1 MASQHE
7 DPRQIKQQQF
17 ARARAAAEIN
27 NANNARASTSAS
39 SSSITGGV
47 RSKIRHHG
55 APKARE
61 YIQSGL
67 PTSGVPMRL
76 SQNEI
81 DEGDDDDTTHTGPGY
96 GMHARTDSAR
106 SSLGSGGRLQSM
118 YGMPQ
123 TGQAGPQAMASNGS
137 TPPSGP
143 ASGGS
148 PNDQQLQPEEPT
160 PVPDDFRGQ
169 DYFASKARPRPSG
182 QSGSSGSTE
191 REDSFGQAGKLP
203 LRARNREEELEAKK
217 MEAELRRRGSVDERT
232 MTMSGLGRLFIANP
246 DA

>member
-1 MASQHE
+1 
-7 DPRQIKQQQF
+7 
-17 ARARAAAEIN
+17 
-27 NANNARASTSAS
+27 
-39 SSSITGGV
+39 
-47 RSKIRHHG
+47 
-55 APKARE
+55 
-61 YIQSGL
+61 
-67 PTSGVPMRL
+67 MRL

-96 GMHARTDSAR
+96 GMHARTDSGR
-106 SSLGSGGRLQSM
+106 SSVGSGGRLQSM

-123 TGQAGPQAMASNGS
+123 TVQPGSQIMASNGS

-148 PNDQQLQPEEPT
+148 PADERLQPEDPT

-169 DYFASKARPRPSG
+169 DYFASASIPRPRR

-203 LRARNREEELEAKK
+203 QRVRNQEEEAEARK

-232 MTMSGLGRLFIANP
+232 MAMSGLGRLFIANP